1 MVVAVLTA
9 DLLFPGAR
17 SLKDKRRRL
26 VGLMAKIRAGY
37 PVSVAEVAHHE
48 LWQRGT
54 IGVALVT
61 TDARLAR
68 SMFDRI
74 ADGVGKNGEVELL
87 SRNIEYFRPEGSDT
101 E

>member
-1 MVVAVLTA
+1 LLVAVLTA
-9 DLLFPGAR
+9 CLLFPGAL

-26 VGLMAKIRAGY
+26 VGLMARIRAGY
-37 PVSVAEVAHHE
+37 PVSVAEVAHHD

-61 TDARLAR
+61 TDARLAQ

-74 ADGVGKNGEVELL
+74 TDGIGRDGEVELL
-87 SRNIEYFRPEGSDT
+87 SRRIEYFQPEGGET